1 MKDMSD
7 SQEFQCS
14 ICIRISCNTQAVKAV
29 QEEVAKMVYA
39 FPKADFL
46 AETAKGVTGHHI
58 LKEAAKSTDKA
69 GITRAENL
77 IMVAI
82 QGNNAKTRSRVSSTT
97 AELTN
102 RMKTDWRSMV
112 YNLVADLGDSVLKKG
127 GDDEEKKEK
136 KKKIDD
142 EGEEAPKKKKKV
154 KP

>member
-1 MKDMSD
+1 M
-7 SQEFQCS
+7 
-14 ICIRISCNTQAVKAV
+14 KAV

-82 QGNNAKTRSRVSSTT
+82 QGNNAKTRSRVSSMT

-112 YNLVADLGDSVLKKG
+112 YNLVADLADSVLMR
-127 GDDEEKKEK
+127 GDDEEKK
-136 KKKIDD
+136 
-142 EGEEAPKKKKKV
+142 
-154 KP
+154 